1 MNEHLFRMTGTYVA
15 SFNFRDSTHGKK
27 MNSKG
32 QNLSLQSFYYLKDCC
47 TQNLSFRSRI
57 ERKVTKQFQM
67 ISILKVPQVIK
78 SGDSEEE
85 LKKIDVKYH
94 RPRKKRNYFYSL
106 DTTNHWLTQ
115 KKEPPR
121 GNHNYVNF
129 FCMFSIK
136 IYGVFLFSRYL

>member
-57 ERKVTKQFQM
+57 ESMLR
-67 ISILKVPQVIK
+67 
-78 SGDSEEE
+78 
-85 LKKIDVKYH
+85 
-94 RPRKKRNYFYSL
+94 RKKSDKTVSNDKYTKSASSDKKRWFRGRTKKNWCQISSA
-106 DTTNHWLTQ
+106 Q
-115 KKEPPR
+115 KEK
-121 GNHNYVNF
+121 
-129 FCMFSIK
+129 K
-136 IYGVFLFSRYL
+136 LFLFVRYCKPLAHAKERASSWKSQLCKFLLYVQY